1 MSWKAPPSIES
12 SSTPPS
18 KVLLQIPVLAE
29 GQLVG
34 AGLNRDARRVETLVA
49 DDAGSSTNAAFGIE
63 SAGGVGTPEF
73 EVTHSGA
80 GPPAFVAVHPAGSVG
95 AVTPS
100 KFSLNTVTS
109 GPTTATEA
117 GAEPDPPSVDVNE
130 AVLLSVVP
138 HVPLVVLVV
147 TCTCVLVLPASVVGV

>member
-1 MSWKAPPSIES
+1 MIGES
-12 SSTPPS
+12 
-18 KVLLQIPVLAE
+18 
-29 GQLVG
+29 
-34 AGLNRDARRVETLVA
+34 RRLSLTT
-49 DDAGSSTNAAFGIE
+49 AGSFTNAAFGAE
-63 SAGGVGTPEF
+63 SAGGVGAPEL

-80 GPPAFVAVHPAGSVG
+80 GPLAFVEVHPAGSAG
-95 AVTPS
+95 EVTLS

-138 HVPLVVLVV
+138 HVPPVVLVV
-147 TCTCVLVLPASVVGV
+147 T